1 MAKKTNWDI
10 IKDRQPQDTTKY
22 RDVYDD
28 QQLERSKIEEKQ
40 SPLSR
45 IIATVI
51 VAILAGILMYMVV
64 GGIRWGMNGI
74 SAMSGPTTEAGYTTT
89 DSGETILTYDPNEP
103 YNYVTTVDDWG
114 TASDGT
120 PLMIEKYTAID
131 QKGDVIDKNAVY
143 DNYEDVPEPE
153 WYTVSKTEYENKMA
167 SEEGQKELAEQQAAQ
182 ELAKEQKSFTYWIA
196 PALYNWPDFVGALIG
211 ALLAFAIMYPLM
223 MRNLA
228 AQNLMNDTT
237 DINQY
242 QNDQHIAL
250 PEEIMRKFDW
260 FPDAGAHCSVQVS
273 SMISHVALQ
282 NKGIKKV
289 PVSVRADKDIL
300 DEDGDVEYL
309 KGEILLDDND
319 KPMTKTVPMFNTEF
333 MEALF
338 DASGLPKATDKVLV
352 NYEGRLIDGT
362 VFDASKKHGD
372 KSWKSSRWFCCL
384 YW

>member
-153 WYTVSKTEYENKMA
+153 WYTVSKTEYENKM
-167 SEEGQKELAEQQAAQ
+167 SSGCDRRH
-182 ELAKEQKSFTYWIA
+182 KS
-196 PALYNWPDFVGALIG
+196 
-211 ALLAFAIMYPLM
+211 
-223 MRNLA
+223 R
-228 AQNLMNDTT
+228 
-237 DINQY
+237 
-242 QNDQHIAL
+242 
-250 PEEIMRKFDW
+250 R
-260 FPDAGAHCSVQVS
+260 QV
-273 SMISHVALQ
+273 
-282 NKGIKKV
+282 
-289 PVSVRADKDIL
+289 
-300 DEDGDVEYL
+300 
-309 KGEILLDDND
+309 
-319 KPMTKTVPMFNTEF
+319 
-333 MEALF
+333 
-338 DASGLPKATDKVLV
+338 
-352 NYEGRLIDGT
+352 
-362 VFDASKKHGD
+362 
-372 KSWKSSRWFCCL
+372 
-384 YW
+384 